1 MGACNSSKNKH
12 QVVETDKSVKPVII
26 KQDKLS
32 DKTIFDG
39 ILRLLRC
46 E

>member
-1 MGACNSSKNKH
+1 MGACNSAKNKS
-12 QVVETDKSVKPVII
+12 QPTMTDKSVKPVIV

-32 DKTIFDG
+32 EKTIFDG
-39 ILRLLRC
+39 IICLPRC